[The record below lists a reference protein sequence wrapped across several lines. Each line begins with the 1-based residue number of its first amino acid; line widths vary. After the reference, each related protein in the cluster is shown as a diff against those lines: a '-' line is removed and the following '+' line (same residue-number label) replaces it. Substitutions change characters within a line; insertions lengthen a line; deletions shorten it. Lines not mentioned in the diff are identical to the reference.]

1 MNKISRL
8 IIIAIAAIAMLYS
21 GMPVI
26 AYGFWGLPAL
36 IAAMIFLWIVL
47 NMKATP
53 IYNNQGAQTFQ
64 FKPQG
69 NIKIPVAIL
78 IVLLVY
84 STVLPTI
91 TSWPL
96 LRTSAYRNL
105 IGTVEIGENLST
117 HMAPISM
124 EKVRV
129 VDQSLANILGDKV
142 LGAQPALGSQVRLGE
157 FNIQKVK
164 NDLYWVAPLL
174 HSGFFK
180 WNMNSEGTNG
190 YVMVNASNERDVKL
204 VQEVGG
210 KNVRIKYQPEGF
222 FNDYLERHLYL
233 SGFYNVGLTD
243 YSFEIDDDG
252 VPYWVVTKY
261 KKTIGFY
268 GEDAVG
274 VVLVNT
280 ETGKCVEY
288 SIANTPAWVDR
299 IQPDKFIENQ
309 LNDWGNFVKG
319 YWNFSN
325 ENKLQIT
332 QGVTLV
338 YGEDNKS
345 YWYTGLTSVG
355 ADEATV
361 GFVLVDT
368 RTKKTVWYKQSGAT
382 EFAAQK
388 SARGKVQEKRFSAST
403 PIPYNINNIPTYV
416 MTLKDDG
423 GLVKMFAMV
432 AIEDYTIVG
441 VGNTLTET
449 LMAYKNAYNMAGN
462 KINPKSATKK
472 QILNSVVVRI
482 NSDIKNGNSFY
493 YFTVEGKENIFIG
506 SSQISNELPV
516 TLAGDSIV
524 ISFDD
529 DTQGLIDISS
539 FKNASLEK
547 R

>member
-1 MNKISRL
+1 MKKVLAL
-8 IIIAIAAIAMLYS
+8 IMIVIAALVIIYV

-26 AYGFWGLPAL
+26 AYGFWGLPVGLAVL
-36 IAAMIFLWIVL
+36 TIIWIAL
-47 NMKATP
+47 NMKVLP
-53 IYNNQGAQTFQ
+53 ITIDGVQTFQ
-64 FKPQG
+64 VKS
-69 NIKIPVAIL
+69 NSKIATVIL
-78 IVLLVY
+78 VILALY
-84 STVLPTI
+84 STVLPMV

-96 LRTSAYRNL
+96 LRTSDYRNL
-105 IGTVEIGENLST
+105 IGNIEVGENLST

-124 EKVRV
+124 EKIRV
-129 VDQSLANILGDKV
+129 VDQSLANLLGDKV
-142 LGAQPALGSQVRLGE
+142 LGAQPALGSQVRLGT

-164 NDLYWVAPLL
+164 NNLYWVAPLL

-180 WNMNSEGTNG
+180 WNKNSEGTNG

-204 VQEVGG
+204 VQEING
-210 KNVRIKYQPEGF
+210 KKVRIKYQSEGF
-222 FNDYLERHLYL
+222 FNDFLERHLYM
-233 SGFYNVGLTD
+233 SGFYNLGLTD

-252 VPYWVVTKY
+252 IPYWVVTKF
-261 KKTIGFY
+261 KKTIGFN
-268 GEDAVG
+268 GEEATG
-274 VVLVNT
+274 VIVVNT
-280 ETGKCVEY
+280 ETGKCDEY
-288 SIANTPAWVDR
+288 GIANAPAWIDR
-299 IQPDKFIENQ
+299 IQPDYFIEKQ

-332 QGVTLV
+332 EGVTLV
-338 YGEDNKS
+338 YGEDNKA

-368 RTKKTVWYKQSGAT
+368 RTKKTIWYKQSGAT

-388 SARGKVQEKRFSAST
+388 SARGKVQEKRFSASQ

-449 LMAYKNAYNMAGN
+449 LMAYKNAFNMAGN
-462 KINPKSATKK
+462 KINPKGTTKK
-472 QILNSVVVRI
+472 LILNSVVQRI

-493 YFTVEGKENIFIG
+493 YFTVEGRPNIFIG

-516 TLAGDSIV
+516 TLSGDSIA

-539 FKNASLEK
+539 FKNRSIGK

>member
-1 MNKISRL
+1 MKKLFSL
-8 IIIAIAAIAMLYS
+8 ILIAIAALLILYT

-36 IAAMIFLWIVL
+36 LAALTLLWILL
-47 NMKATP
+47 NAKVIPQFHAGVQTYRLKSDSKVP
-53 IYNNQGAQTFQ
+53 I
-64 FKPQG
+64 
-69 NIKIPVAIL
+69 VIL
-78 IVLLVY
+78 VCILLY
-84 STVLPTI
+84 STVLPVV

-96 LRTSAYRNL
+96 LRTSDYRNL
-105 IGTVEIGENLST
+105 IGNVEIGADLSN

-157 FNIQKVK
+157 FNIQKVR

-180 WNMNSEGTNG
+180 WNKNKMGTNG

-204 VQEVGG
+204 VQEING
-210 KNVRIKYQPEGF
+210 KKVLIKYQSEGF
-222 FNDYLERHLYL
+222 FNDFLERHLYL
-233 SGFYNVGLTD
+233 NGFYNVGLTD

-252 VPYWVVTKY
+252 IPYWVITKY

-268 GEDAVG
+268 GEDANG
-274 VVLVNT
+274 VVVVNT
-280 ETGKCVEY
+280 ETGKCDEY
-288 SIANTPAWVDR
+288 SISNAPAWIDR
-299 IQPDKFIENQ
+299 IQPDFFIENQ

-325 ENKLQIT
+325 ENKLKIT
-332 QGVTLV
+332 QRVTLV

-368 RTKKTVWYKQSGAT
+368 RTKKAIWYKQSGAT
-382 EFAAQK
+382 EYAAQK
-388 SARGKVQEKRFSAST
+388 SARGKVQEKRFSASQ
-403 PIPYNINNIPTYV
+403 PVPYNINNIPTYV

-449 LMAYKNAYNMAGN
+449 LMAYKNAYNTAGN
-462 KINPKSATKK
+462 KINPKSTTKK
-472 QILNSVVVRI
+472 QVLNSVVLRI

-493 YFTVEGKENIFIG
+493 YFTLEGKENIFIG
-506 SSQISNELPV
+506 SSQISNQLPV
-516 TLAGDSIV
+516 TLKGDSIV
-524 ISFDD
+524 ISYDD

-539 FKNASLEK
+539 FKNKSIGNS

>member
-1 MNKISRL
+1 MKKIVVL
-8 IIIAIAAIAMLYS
+8 IVIAIAALVILYV

-26 AYGFWGLPAL
+26 AYGFWGLPLA
-36 IAAMIFLWIVL
+36 IAVLTMIWITL
-47 NMKATP
+47 NMKIVP
-53 IYNNQGAQTFQ
+53 QYNAGVQTFQ
-64 FKPQG
+64 LKSTD
-69 NIKIPVAIL
+69 KAPVYIL
-78 IVLLVY
+78 VIIFIY
-84 STVLPTI
+84 SAVVPMV
-91 TSWPL
+91 TSLPL
-96 LRTSAYRNL
+96 LHTSEYRNL
-105 IGTVEIGENLST
+105 IGSVEIGQNLSN

-142 LGAQPALGSQVRLGE
+142 LGAQPALGSQVRLGT

-164 NDLYWVAPLL
+164 NELYWVAPLL
-174 HSGFFK
+174 HSGFFM
-180 WNMNSEGTNG
+180 WNQNELGTNG

-204 VQEVGG
+204 VQEIGG
-210 KNVRIKYQPEGF
+210 RKVRIKYQSEGY
-222 FNDYLERHLYL
+222 FNDFLERHLYMN
-233 SGFYNVGLTD
+233 GYYDVGLTD

-252 VPYWVVTKY
+252 VPYWVITKF
-261 KKTIGFY
+261 KKTIGFF
-268 GEDAVG
+268 GENATG
-274 VVLVNT
+274 IVVVNT
-280 ETGKCVEY
+280 ETGKCDEY
-288 SIANTPAWVDR
+288 GIDNAPAWVDR
-299 IQPDKFIENQ
+299 IQPDTFIENQ
-309 LNDWGNFVKG
+309 LNDWGRFVKG

-332 QGVTLV
+332 QGLTLV

-361 GFVLVDT
+361 GFVLVNT
-368 RTKKTVWYKQSGAT
+368 RDKKAVWYKQSGAT
-382 EFAAQK
+382 EAAAQK
-388 SARGKVQEKRFSAST
+388 SARGKVQEKRFYASQ
-403 PIPYNINNIPTYV
+403 PVPYNINNIPTYV

-449 LMAYKNAYNMAGN
+449 LMAYKNAFNMAGN
-462 KINPKSATKK
+462 KINPKGATKK
-472 QILNSVVVRI
+472 LILNSVVQRI

-493 YFTVEGKENIFIG
+493 YFTVEGKPNIFIG

-516 TLAGDSIV
+516 TLAGDSV
-524 ISFDD
+524 AISFDD

-539 FKNASLEK
+539 FKNRSIWK

>member
-1 MNKISRL
+1 MKKVLAL
-8 IIIAIAAIAMLYS
+8 IVMAIAALVLLYI

-26 AYGFWGLPAL
+26 AYGFWGLPLVLAVL
-36 IAAMIFLWIVL
+36 TGVWIVF
-47 NMKATP
+47 NMKVIPQFNA
-53 IYNNQGAQTFQ
+53 GVQTFML
-64 FKPQG
+64 KP
-69 NIKIPVAIL
+69 NSRIPLVFL
-78 IVLLVY
+78 VLLALY
-84 STVLPTI
+84 STVLPMV

-105 IGTVEIGENLST
+105 IGTIEIGENLST

-124 EKVRV
+124 EKIRV

-142 LGAQPALGSQVRLGE
+142 LGAQPALGSQVRLGT

-180 WNMNSEGTNG
+180 WNKNAEGTNG

-204 VQEVGG
+204 VQEIGG
-210 KNVRIKYQPEGF
+210 KHIRIRYQPEAYFGDF
-222 FNDYLERHLYL
+222 LERHLYF

-243 YSFEIDDDG
+243 YSFEVDDDG
-252 VPYWVVTKY
+252 VPYWVITKF
-261 KKTIGFY
+261 KKTIGFN
-268 GEDAVG
+268 GEEATG
-274 VVLVNT
+274 VIVVNT
-280 ETGKCVEY
+280 ETGKCDEY
-288 SIANTPAWVDR
+288 AIANAPAWIDR
-299 IQPDKFIENQ
+299 IQPDYFIEKQ

-332 QGVTLV
+332 EGVTLV
-338 YGEDNKS
+338 YGEDNRS

-368 RTKKTVWYKQSGAT
+368 RTKRGVWYKQSGAT
-382 EFAAQK
+382 EFAAQN
-388 SARGKVQEKRFSAST
+388 SARGKVQEKRFSASQ

-472 QILNSVVVRI
+472 VIINSVVLRI
-482 NSDIKNGNSFY
+482 NSDVKNGNSFY
-493 YFTVEGKENIFIG
+493 YFTIEGKENIFIG
-506 SSQISNELPV
+506 SSQISNEFPV
-516 TLAGDSIV
+516 TQPGDSIA

-539 FKNASLEK
+539 FKNRSIGK

>member
-26 AYGFWGLPAL
+26 AYGFWGLPAM

-53 IYNNQGAQTFQ
+53 VYNNQGVQTFQ

-69 NIKIPVAIL
+69 NIKVPVTIL
-78 IVLLVY
+78 IVLLIY
-84 STVLPTI
+84 SAVLPTL

-105 IGTVEIGENLST
+105 IGNVEIGENLSN

-210 KNVRIKYQPEGF
+210 KKVRIKYQPEGF

-368 RTKKTVWYKQSGAT
+368 RTKKTIWYKQSGAT

-516 TLAGDSIV
+516 TFAGDSII

>member
-1 MNKISRL
+1 MKKIASL
-8 IIIAIAAIAMLYS
+8 IVIVIATMLMLYM

-26 AYGFWGLPAL
+26 AYGFLGLPVMLAAL
-36 IAAMIFLWIVL
+36 TALWIAL
-47 NMKATP
+47 NMKLIPQFNA
-53 IYNNQGAQTFQ
+53 GVQTFRVQ
-64 FKPQG
+64 PTSKVPFV
-69 NIKIPVAIL
+69 ILAI
-78 IVLLVY
+78 IAVY
-84 STVLPTI
+84 AIVLPTI
-91 TSWPL
+91 TSLPL
-96 LRTSAYRNL
+96 LRTSEYRNL

-142 LGAQPALGSQVRLGE
+142 LGAQPALGSQVRLGA

-174 HSGFFK
+174 HSGFFM
-180 WNMNSEGTNG
+180 WNQNSKGTNG

-204 VQEVGG
+204 VQEIGG
-210 KNVRIKYQPEGF
+210 KKVYIKYQSEAY
-222 FNDYLERHLYL
+222 FNDLLERHLYMN
-233 SGFYNVGLTD
+233 GFYNVGLTD

-252 VPYWVVTKY
+252 VPYWVITKY
-261 KKTIGFY
+261 KKTIGFN

-274 VVLVNT
+274 VVVVNT
-280 ETGKCVEY
+280 ETGKCDEY
-288 SIANTPAWVDR
+288 GIANAPAWIDR
-299 IQPDKFIENQ
+299 IQPDNFIEKQ
-309 LNDWGNFVKG
+309 LNDWGSYVKG

-332 QGVTLV
+332 QGLTLV

-388 SARGKVQEKRFSAST
+388 SARGKVQEKRFSASQ
-403 PIPYNINNIPTYV
+403 PVPYNINNLPTYV

-462 KINPKSATKK
+462 KINPKSTTKK
-472 QILNSVVVRI
+472 QILNSVVRRI
-482 NSDIKNGNSFY
+482 NSDIKNGNSYY

-506 SSQISNELPV
+506 SSQISNEFPV
-516 TLAGDSIV
+516 TQKGDSIV

-539 FKNASLEK
+539 FKNKSISNN
-547 R
+547 

>member
-1 MNKISRL
+1 MNKLSRL
-8 IIIAIAAIAMLYS
+8 IIITIAAILILYI

-26 AYGFWGLPAL
+26 AYGFWGLPAM
-36 IAAMIFLWIVL
+36 IAALIFLWIVL

-53 IYNNQGAQTFQ
+53 QYNAGVQTFQ

-69 NIKIPVAIL
+69 NIKVPVAIL
-78 IVLLVY
+78 IILLLY
-84 STVLPTI
+84 STVLPMI

-96 LRTSAYRNL
+96 LQTSAYRNL
-105 IGTVEIGENLST
+105 IGNVEIGENLST

-129 VDQSLANILGDKV
+129 VDQALANILGDKV

-210 KNVRIKYQPEGF
+210 KKVRIKYQPEGF
-222 FNDYLERHLYL
+222 FNDYLERHVYL
-233 SGFYNVGLTD
+233 NGYYNVGLTD

-252 VPYWVVTKY
+252 VPYWVITKY

-280 ETGKCVEY
+280 ETGKCTEY

-299 IQPDKFIENQ
+299 IQPDNFIENQ

-368 RTKKTVWYKQSGAT
+368 RTKKTIWYKQSGAT

-449 LMAYKNAYNMAGN
+449 LMSYKNAYNMAGN

-472 QILNSVVVRI
+472 QVLNSVIQRI

-516 TLAGDSIV
+516 TFAGDSIV

-539 FKNASLEK
+539 FKNNSIG
-547 R
+547 RR

>member
-1 MNKISRL
+1 MKKAFIL
-8 IIIAIAAIAMLYS
+8 IVIIVCGILMLYV

-36 IAAMIFLWIVL
+36 LAVMTLLWIVL
-47 NMKATP
+47 NLRVAP
-53 IYNNQGAQTFQ
+53 QFSSGARTYKLKSK
-64 FKPQG
+64 FKVL
-69 NIKIPVAIL
+69 IFVLAI
-78 IVLLVY
+78 ILLY
-84 STVLPTI
+84 STLVPI
-91 TSWPL
+91 VTSWAL
-96 LRTSAYRNL
+96 LHTSAYRNI
-105 IGTVEIGENLST
+105 IGNVEIGENLST

-142 LGAQPALGSQVRLGE
+142 LGAQAALGSQVRLGT

-180 WNMNSEGTNG
+180 WNKNKEGTNG

-204 VQEVGG
+204 VQDIGG
-210 KNVRIKYQPEGF
+210 KKVLIKYQSEGY
-222 FNDYLERHLYL
+222 FNDFLERHLYL

-243 YSFEIDDDG
+243 YSFEIDDEG
-252 VPYWVVTKY
+252 IPYWVVTKY

-268 GEDAVG
+268 GENAVG
-274 VVLVNT
+274 VVVVNT
-280 ETGKCVEY
+280 ETGKCEEY
-288 SIANTPAWVDR
+288 SIENAPAWIDR
-299 IQPDKFIENQ
+299 IQPDYFIENQ

-332 QGVTLV
+332 EGVTLV

-382 EFAAQK
+382 EFAAQN
-388 SARGKVQEKRFSAST
+388 SARGKVQEKRYSASQ
-403 PIPYNINNIPTYV
+403 PIPYNINNIPSYV

-441 VGNTLTET
+441 VGNTLIET
-449 LMAYKNAYNMAGN
+449 LMAFKNAYNMAGN
-462 KINPKSATKK
+462 KINPKSSTKK
-472 QILNSVVVRI
+472 QELNTIVLRI
-482 NSDIKNGNSFY
+482 NSDVKNGNSFY
-493 YFTVEGKENIFIG
+493 YFTVSGKENIFIG

-516 TLAGDSIV
+516 TLSGDSIV

-539 FKNASLEK
+539 FKNRSIEK

>member
-1 MNKISRL
+1 MNKIPRL
-8 IIIAIAAIAMLYS
+8 IIITIATMVMLYT

-69 NIKIPVAIL
+69 NIKVPVAIL
-78 IVLLVY
+78 IVLLIY

-96 LRTSAYRNL
+96 LRTSDYRNL

-142 LGAQPALGSQVRLGE
+142 LGAQPALGSQVRLGT

-164 NDLYWVAPLL
+164 NELYWVAPLL

-180 WNMNSEGTNG
+180 WNKNSEGTNG

-204 VQEVGG
+204 VQEIGG
-210 KNVRIKYQPEGF
+210 KKVLIKYQSEAY

-243 YSFEIDDDG
+243 YSFEIDDEG
-252 VPYWVVTKY
+252 IPYWVITKY

-268 GEDAVG
+268 GEDATG
-274 VVLVNT
+274 VIVVNT
-280 ETGKCVEY
+280 ETGKCNEY

-299 IQPDKFIENQ
+299 IQPDAFIENQ

-325 ENKLQIT
+325 ENKLQIS
-332 QGVTLV
+332 QEVTLV

-368 RTKKTVWYKQSGAT
+368 RTKKAIWYKQSGAT

-403 PIPYNINNIPTYV
+403 PIPYNINNIPTYM

-462 KINPKSATKK
+462 KINPKSTTKK
-472 QILNSVVVRI
+472 QILNSVVLRI

-516 TLAGDSIV
+516 TAAGDSIV

-539 FKNASLEK
+539 FKNMNIGGK
-547 R
+547 